1 MPGFCVEPQWLTQ
14 KFGRGGGGGGG
25 GGGVRLSLTAEY
37 NSTSDSTRVQQCH
50 DNNHVIFYL
59 HVCMYTLTEF

>member
-1 MPGFCVEPQWLTQ
+1 MSSPSSLVQIIWTRAGS
-14 KFGRGGGGGGG
+14 RGCR
-25 GGGVRLSLTAEY
+25 GVRLSLTAEY